1 MDKKRIETLLFLFSV
16 LSLLS
21 GCQSTDSS
29 GLSSVSPWEPNLARI
44 GDLSINDKPLNES
57 TDEEYLIIVA
67 GHIYGSRKSNAPHPA
82 QSFINKLS
90 YFADLNP
97 SLMILLGD
105 IVPHGSAA
113 DCNRV

>member
-1 MDKKRIETLLFLFSV
+1 MFSV
-16 LSLLS
+16 LFLLS

-29 GLSSVSPWEPNLARI
+29 RLSSVSPWEPNLARI
-44 GDLSINDKPLNES
+44 DGLSINDKPLNES

-67 GHIYGSRKSNAPHPA
+67 GHIYGSNKSTATHPA
-82 QSFINKLS
+82 QSFINKLG

-105 IVPHGSAA
+105 IVPRGSTA
-113 DCNRV
+113 DFQDLEESILFDQDS